1 MFISSVIMQADRISG
16 ILALPLIH
24 VASPFI
30 NIPQY
35 CFFNS
40 FDFLLILHYLCFV
53 LDLYSTL
60 TIILQHNWEAFI
72 VMQSML

>member
-1 MFISSVIMQADRISG
+1 MFISSVIMQADKISG

-24 VASPFI
+24 VAFPII

-40 FDFLLILHYLCFV
+40 FD
-53 LDLYSTL
+53 LYS
-60 TIILQHNWEAFI
+60 ILRHNWEAFI